1 MNVSGG
7 ATPEKPL
14 VVIDGGNRTCV
25 ALLMDLRYHVAG
37 LRPGTVVHLVATDPA
52 ASIDLPAWC
61 FLTGHTY
68 LGPVEGPAGR
78 PAYALRVSAC
88 RRRTEP
94 GSPWRVAP

>member
-7 ATPEKPL
+7 ATPDKPP
-14 VVIDGGNRTCV
+14 VMIDGGNRTCV
-25 ALLMDLRYHVAG
+25 ALLIDLRYHIAG
-37 LRPGTVVHLVATDPA
+37 LRPGTVIHLVATDPA
-52 ASIDLPAWC
+52 APIDPPAWC
-61 FLTGHTY
+61 YLTGHTY

-94 GSPWRVAP
+94 GSPWRLAP